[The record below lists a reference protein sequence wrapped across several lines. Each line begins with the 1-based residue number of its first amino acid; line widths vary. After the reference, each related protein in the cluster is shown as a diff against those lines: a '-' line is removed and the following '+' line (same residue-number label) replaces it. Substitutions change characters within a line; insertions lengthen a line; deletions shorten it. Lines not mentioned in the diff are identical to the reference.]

1 MRSRTALVT
10 GSAQGIGLAIAQALT
25 AAGHRVVGVDIKP
38 HQDAAIDLALVA
50 DLADTDECLR
60 VVSEVGLVD
69 VLVNNAAVIIQK
81 PVEDFGMDDFDTV
94 IAVNLRAP
102 FLLSREL
109 APAMAER
116 GWGRII
122 NISSIGARLGGVAD
136 SAVYAATKAGLIS
149 FAKNFA
155 RNFGPRGVTA
165 NAVAPGGIRT
175 PMSAAIFARDPSFE
189 PTITEAIPL
198 RRIAEPSE
206 VATVVAFLASDE
218 AGYVNGATIDVNGGW
233 LMT

>member
-1 MRSRTALVT
+1 MTIRTALVT
-10 GSAQGIGLAIAQALT
+10 GTAQGIGLAIAQELSKRD
-25 AAGHRVVGVDIKP
+25 HQVIGVDVKP
-38 HQDAAIDLALVA
+38 HKDDAIELALVA
-50 DLADTDECLR
+50 DLGEIDECLR
-60 VVSEVGLVD
+60 VVAEGGQVD
-69 VLVNNAAVIIQK
+69 ILVNNAAVIIQK
-81 PVEDFGMDDFDTV
+81 PVEEFGMDDFDRT

-109 APAMAER
+109 VPAMASR

-155 RNFGPRGVTA
+155 RNFGPSGVTA

-189 PTITEAIPL
+189 PAITEQIPL
-198 RRIAEPSE
+198 RRIADPSE
-206 VATVVAFLASDE
+206 VASVVAFLASD
-218 AGYVNGATIDVNGGW
+218 AGGYINGATIDVNGGW